1 MSLGAWRCHG
11 ATNSEMVEKL
21 AEARIIK
28 SPQVKEAFLKVDR
41 SNFLVVDTST
51 TSRRDTVA
59 EAPYMDAPQPI
70 GCGQTISAPHMHAY
84 ALEEI
89 LPTLIKFSSSDDSA
103 AGEGTRTSPTST
115 NNNKEGE
122 LRILDVGCG
131 SGYLTTVLGR
141 MLDRSITNKGRGPI
155 PPLHP
160 GSVYGIE
167 VVDALVTLSRNNIL
181 KENKD
186 LFDSDTVTV
195 MQADGWKGL
204 PKYAPYHAI
213 HVGAAAET
221 FPKDLMM
228 QLHPN
233 GGIMVIPVGP
243 NGGMQYFYRIE
254 RIRDN
259 EVYEETDFDVRA
271 LLGVRYVP
279 LVHSDL

>member
-1 MSLGAWRCHG
+1 
-11 ATNSEMVEKL
+11 
-21 AEARIIK
+21 
-28 SPQVKEAFLKVDR
+28 
-41 SNFLVVDTST
+41 
-51 TSRRDTVA
+51 
-59 EAPYMDAPQPI
+59 MDAPQPI

-89 LPTLIKFSSSDDSA
+89 LPTLIKFSTSDYDA
-103 AGEGTRTSPTST
+103 AEGEGTRTRSITSST
-115 NNNKEGE
+115 THKEGE

-141 MLDRSITNKGRGPI
+141 MVDRSITNKGRGPI

-186 LFDSDTVTV
+186 LFDSDTVAV

-204 PKYAPYHAI
+204 PKHAPYHAI

-243 NGGMQYFYRIE
+243 NGGMQHLYRIE